1 MLKFPVFLCALFF
14 PCALLAQTPLPPN
27 VDNAFKKAELA
38 PALMSAIVLSISG
51 GAPVLSHYA
60 DSAVSPG
67 SAMKLVTTLIA
78 LEELGPVF
86 RWKTQI
92 LSKGTVKKEVL
103 NGELFLRGG
112 ADPNLTWEKF
122 GLMLRSLRNQGIR
135 KIAGDIVLDRSY
147 FQPARAAQDGAPFDA
162 TPDAYYNVIPDAL
175 MVHSNIT
182 TFQMESTA
190 REIKVQM
197 LPPMSGLHLHNKLT
211 LDNRDCAAWEA
222 QWQTP
227 QFKQTAQHGLDITL
241 SGSFPRLC
249 KTTAYLNLMDRNVYI
264 EHLLRALWNEMGGTW
279 NGSVKDGT
287 TPPDATVLVE
297 RQSETLADTIKL
309 INKQS
314 DNGMSRLLYLT
325 LGAEAADA
333 KNYAE
338 TAQAAQAR
346 VLAWFAKHQISSAGL
361 VLENG
366 SGLSR
371 IERISA
377 AQLASLLQ
385 IGGRSDWFAEFASSL
400 PIVALDGSMRK
411 RLKGSSAQ
419 GRARIK
425 TGTLKNVA
433 AVAGYV
439 RDLHDANWVVVGII
453 NGEGASKGKA
463 ALDELIAWVAAG
475 RP

>member
-14 PCALLAQTPLPPN
+14 SCALLAQTPLPPN
-27 VDNAFKKAELA
+27 VDDAFKKAGLT
-38 PALMSAIVLSISG
+38 PAVMSAIVLPTAG
-51 GAPVLSHYA
+51 GTAVFSQYA
-60 DSAVSPG
+60 DNAMNPG

-92 LSKGTVKKEVL
+92 LSNSPIKNEILRGD
-103 NGELFLRGG
+103 LFIRGG
-112 ADPNLTWEKF
+112 ADPNLSWEKF
-122 GLMLRSLRNQGIR
+122 GLMLRALRYQGIR
-135 KIAGDIVLDRSY
+135 KIAGDILLDRSY
-147 FQPARAAQDGAPFDA
+147 FQPARADQDGAQFDA
-162 TPDAYYNVIPDAL
+162 TPDAYYNVVPDAL

-182 TFQMESTA
+182 AFQLESSA
-190 REIKVQM
+190 KEIRAQM
-197 LPPMSGLHLHNKLT
+197 LPPMSGLRLHNKLT
-211 LDNRDCAAWEA
+211 LDKRDCAAWEA

-227 QFKQTAQHGLDITL
+227 QFKQTARHGLDVTL

-249 KTTAYLNLMDRNVYI
+249 KTTVYLNLMDRNLYI
-264 EHLLRALWNEMGGTW
+264 EHLLRALWSEMGGTW
-279 NGSVKDGT
+279 NGSIRDGS
-287 TPPDATVLVE
+287 TPADATVLVE

-325 LGAEAADA
+325 LGAEATDA

-346 VLAWFAKHQISSAGL
+346 ILAWFARHQISSAGL
-361 VLENG
+361 IVENG

-371 IERISA
+371 LERLSA

-385 IGGRSDWFAEFASSL
+385 IGARSDWFPEFAGSL
-400 PIVALDGSMRK
+400 PIVAIDGSMRK

-439 RDLHDANWVVVGII
+439 RDIHDTNWIVVGII

-463 ALDELIAWVAAG
+463 ALDELISWVAAG